1 MAPLVH
7 VPEAP
12 PLVLNI
18 ECPKEITF
26 AEPGQLKAVPLQTV
40 EPMGG
45 LPEVSTIVQ
54 V

>member
-7 VPEAP
+7 EAET
-12 PLVLNI
+12 LVLND
-18 ECPKEITF
+18 EWSKEITF
-26 AEPGQLKAVPLQTV
+26 DTPGQLKAVPLQTE

>member
-7 VPEAP
+7 VPEV
-12 PLVLNI
+12 PLVLNN
-18 ECPKEITF
+18 ECLKEISF
-26 AEPGQLKAVPLQTV
+26 DEPGQLKAVPLQTE
-40 EPMGG
+40 EPRGG

>member
-12 PLVLNI
+12 LND
-18 ECPKEITF
+18 ECLKEISFDET
-26 AEPGQLKAVPLQTV
+26 GQLKAVPLQTE
-40 EPMGG
+40 EPMRG
-45 LPEVSTIVQ
+45 LLVSTTVQ